1 MCLRRDILLQLA
13 TLQPLSYRTWASTQY
28 FTAFWLPS
36 CLPCTAPPDFHPSV
50 PAASGLYKMKML
62 SIQVLFFVP
71 GRNERGDLDM
81 WVGGE
86 GEGG

>member
-1 MCLRRDILLQLA
+1 
-13 TLQPLSYRTWASTQY
+13 
-28 FTAFWLPS
+28 
-36 CLPCTAPPDFHPSV
+36 
-50 PAASGLYKMKML
+50 MKML